1 MPVLAL
7 SKATPDRPKQT
18 PWPSWPMEYPSRL
31 RRQAPWIS
39 GQGRGVGDATVVGI
53 HAAVSTGRNDGT
65 VGITIGPLRILVHHL
80 AHRRE
85 GDVGA
90 RPVGQRRWGED
101 GARAQGGRGGGDFG
115 PVDGVAGTVANRAGR
130 RGVQG
135 DIAVIAAN
143 HGGDRSVEIG
153 RA

>member
-1 MPVLAL
+1 MPMPAL
-7 SKATPDRPKQT
+7 PKARPDRPKQT

-53 HAAVSTGRNDGT
+53 DAAVSTGRNDGT

-90 RPVGQRRWGED
+90 RSVGQSRRGED
-101 GARAQGGRGGGDFG
+101 RTGGERSRGGGDFG
-115 PVDGVAGTVANRAGR
+115 PVDGIAGTVANGAGR
-130 RGVQG
+130 RGAQG
-135 DIAVIAAN
+135 DIPVVATD
-143 HGGDRSVEIG
+143 HR
-153 RA
+153 